1 MPTIKKRVNLALSD
15 QVYGRLLKYKE
26 KNGISS
32 DAGACVMLITRQ
44 LEAIENTEKM
54 LEAAS
59 KFSLEEL
66 QQIANVGV
74 PAVKQLI
81 DMQKQGNEN

>member
-1 MPTIKKRVNLALSD
+1 MPTEKKRVNLSIPD
-15 QVYGRLLKYKE
+15 TVYDRLLVYKQ
-26 KNGISS
+26 KNGITS
-32 DAGACVMLITRQ
+32 DAGACLQLIIRQ

-66 QQIANVGV
+66 QQIANVGL
-74 PAVKQLI
+74 PTVKQFI
-81 DMQKQGNEN
+81 DKQVGGKEV

>member
-15 QVYGRLLKYKE
+15 QVYERLLKYKE